1 MLDAKSVRENQDVYI
16 ALRERLFP
24 EAASEEHFKSIEREL
39 DEWLETHTAR
49 EALHEYLNYIGI
61 IGFDSTIRNALWTLI
76 SSSNRYLTT
85 TDQGREEWLK
95 SMLGFGIEPA

>member
-49 EALHEYLNYIGI
+49 EALHE
-61 IGFDSTIRNALWTLI
+61 I